1 MVSFSEGRMIR
12 RLAHAAVVTG
22 FVGTDVPDWLAR
34 RIDAGLGGVCW
45 FAQNVVDEA
54 QAADLRSRTQ
64 RLINP
69 ARMGRLFKVLGV
81 AAPGQPLPPGFE
93 PAEEPAP

>member
-45 FAQNVVDEA
+45 FAQNVADESQATTLAGVDPAGEPVGDVRADEA
-54 QAADLRSRTQ
+54 GHDRRVGETSDH
-64 RLINP
+64 
-69 ARMGRLFKVLGV
+69 
-81 AAPGQPLPPGFE
+81 APFQK
-93 PAEEPAP
+93 